1 MKPIIGEIAYKDMTP
16 EDIERFINEA
26 KVMRAS
32 AIAELFK
39 GLGRSIA
46 GLFKSSAKT
55 AKPTKVTIARS
66 DMVGAQ

>member
-1 MKPIIGEIAYKDMTP
+1 MKPIIGEVAYKDMTP
-16 EDIERFINEA
+16 EDIERFIRDA
-26 KVMRAS
+26 QVMRSA

-39 GLGRSIA
+39 SLGRTIA
-46 GLFKSSAKT
+46 GLFKTSVKT